1 MTYKNINDNIITV
14 REHEQKKG
22 GSYVENV
29 ILNHDKLKG
38 RIKEVLGTQ
47 SRLAEELDLDETT
60 ISNKINSNTYFTQK
74 EILKTCL
81 VLKIPKDEIP
91 EYFFKEKVREHE
103 QK

>member
-1 MTYKNINDNIITV
+1 M
-14 REHEQKKG
+14 
-22 GSYVENV
+22 ENV

-60 ISNKINSNTYFTQK
+60 ISNKLNSNTFFTQK
-74 EILKTCL
+74 EILKICSIL
-81 VLKIPKDEIP
+81 NIAKDKIP
-91 EYFFKEKVREHE
+91 EYFFREKVREHE